1 MPKIV
6 DHEAYRKEIVTKAVT
21 IFSEHGYH
29 GLGMRK
35 IAQALGMSKGALYY
49 YFSTKE
55 ALFTACTESVLEPS
69 SLYGLSSGEPV
80 PENKQDAL
88 RKLVSSL
95 DLRFKGEMT
104 VLLDYVKNRDRQQL
118 ADDVLL
124 KMSDE
129 RLLLEL
135 EKWVGKSNAQQALAL
150 LMGGLLMR
158 LLSANPTPIDTVVSW
173 ITALSE

>member
-1 MPKIV
+1 
-6 DHEAYRKEIVTKAVT
+6 
-21 IFSEHGYH
+21 
-29 GLGMRK
+29 
-35 IAQALGMSKGALYY
+35 
-49 YFSTKE
+49 
-55 ALFTACTESVLEPS
+55 
-69 SLYGLSSGEPV
+69 
-80 PENKQDAL
+80 
-88 RKLVSSL
+88 
-95 DLRFKGEMT
+95 MT
-104 VLLDYVKNRDRQQL
+104 VLLDYVKNQDRQQL

-129 RLLLEL
+129 RLLIEL